1 MGRIGELLRM
11 LVDTILP
18 PRARTVRLRTAHALA
33 IAPQSETLLGTRITT
48 LAPYHTPGM
57 EDAIRALKY
66 DGAARAAKL
75 LAAALEDFLR
85 EEIAVA
91 RTTSARPIILVPMP
105 LHRSRERE
113 RGFNQIER
121 VLTHLPDEFRD
132 GTLARIETH
141 VIFRVRA
148 TPQQT
153 RLSRAERLENVRDAF
168 SSDSKRLGR
177 AQVFLIDDVC
187 TTGATLST
195 CAQAAEE
202 AGAQVTAIAL
212 ARA

>member
-121 VLTHLPDEFRD
+121 VLACLSDEFRD
-132 GTLARIETH
+132 GSLARIETRAL
-141 VIFRVRA
+141 FRTR
-148 TPQQT
+148 TTQQQT
-153 RLSRAERLENVRDAF
+153 TLSRIDRLQNVRGAF
-168 SSDSKRLGR
+168 SADPKRLGR

-187 TTGATLST
+187 TTGATLAA
-195 CAQAAEE
+195 CAQAAQE